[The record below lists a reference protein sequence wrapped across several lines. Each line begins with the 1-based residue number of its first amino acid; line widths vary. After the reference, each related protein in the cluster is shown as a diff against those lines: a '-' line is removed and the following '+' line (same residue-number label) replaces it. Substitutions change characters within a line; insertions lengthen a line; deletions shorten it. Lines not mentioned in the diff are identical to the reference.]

1 LSNGRRPT
9 SRCSARALALLASR
23 PLSAAL
29 HVMSDESVVGRDYQ
43 DLYWLENYLFSKV
56 SARFAQTRTLSA
68 FDFFCIVIW
77 KANRAKSKVAR
88 RLLDAGFVDLPS
100 AVSELACDV
109 DKFPEPK
116 ERLRVLIQKWRFR
129 LPIPSAILTVLYP
142 DQFTVY
148 DVRVCETLGDFAS
161 LSRRVNFEALWEGY
175 TQFVDRV
182 HASGPAGLSLRDK
195 DRWLWGK
202 SVAEQLTRDIETRFA
217 KARVDGE
224 DDA

>member
-1 LSNGRRPT
+1 MN
-9 SRCSARALALLASR
+9 
-23 PLSAAL
+23 
-29 HVMSDESVVGRDYQ
+29 DESAVGRDYR

-56 SARFAQTRTLSA
+56 SARFAQTRTVSA

-100 AVSELACDV
+100 AVAELARDV

-116 ERLRVLIQKWRFR
+116 ERLRVLTQKWRFR
-129 LPIPSAILTVLYP
+129 LPMASAILSVLYP
-142 DQFTVY
+142 EELTVY
-148 DVRVCETLGDFAS
+148 DVRVCETLEDFAS
-161 LSRRVNFEALWEGY
+161 LSGRVNFESLWEGY
-175 TQFVDRV
+175 TRFVDRV
-182 HASGPAGLSLRDK
+182 QSVGPAGLSLRDK

-217 KARVDGE
+217 KARVDG